1 MSQVVGLMDCNSF
14 YCEAERLFRPD
25 LKGVPI
31 VCLSNNDGCIVARCR
46 QAKNLGFKMGE
57 PYFQA
62 KQRLEYHGVAVFS
75 SNYALYAD
83 ISARVMVVLEQLTP
97 ACEVYSIDE
106 AFFSA
111 DGIPDLP
118 GFGIQIR
125 DTVQQWTGIG
135 VGVGLAQTKTL
146 AKLANYAAKKY
157 PATGG
162 VVDLTDRARQL
173 RLMKIT
179 PVEEVWGIGRRI
191 TKRLNAMG
199 IRTAL
204 EFAKTDPKVIR
215 RQFSVVLERTLAELN
230 GESCLELDDIS
241 PARKQIVSSRSFGT
255 KITELGQMR
264 QAICEYTSRAARRL
278 RQEDLIAKQLSVF
291 IRTNGYDMGDRQYG
305 NMASSG
311 LVVPTSDT
319 RELVVEAN
327 SLLEGIWRDGYQYA
341 KGGVMLTDLCPVNA
355 MQQDLFAPERD
366 QRSQDL
372 MRVIDK
378 INSSGLGRVFLAGQ
392 GTQQNWAMKRRFL
405 SPAYT
410 TRWSDLPVVWCK

>member
-1 MSQVVGLMDCNSF
+1 MSQVIGLMDCNSF

-46 QAKNLGFKMGE
+46 YAKALGFKMGE
-57 PYFQA
+57 PYFKA
-62 KQRLEYHGVAVFS
+62 KQRLEYHGVIVFS

-83 ISARVMVVLEQLTP
+83 ISARVMSVLEQLTP

-111 DGIPDLP
+111 DGISDLL
-118 GFGIQIR
+118 GFGIQVR
-125 DTVQQWTGIG
+125 NTVQQWTGIG

-173 RLMKIT
+173 RLMEIT
-179 PVEEVWGIGRRI
+179 PVEEVWGVGRRI
-191 TKRLNAMG
+191 TARLNVMG

-204 EFAKTDPKVIR
+204 ELAQADPKIIR
-215 RQFSVVLERTLAELN
+215 RQFSVVLERTMAELN
-230 GESCLELDDIS
+230 GEACLELDDIS
-241 PARKQIVSSRSFGT
+241 PSRKQIVSSRSFGT
-255 KITELGQMR
+255 KIMELKLMR
-264 QAICEYTSRAARRL
+264 QAICEYASRAAQRL
-278 RQEDLIAKQLSVF
+278 RHEDLVAKQVSVF
-291 IRTNGYDMGDRQYG
+291 IRTNGFDMDERQYN

-311 LVVPTSDT
+311 LVIPTNDT
-319 RELVVEAN
+319 RELVAMAI
-327 SLLEGIWRDGYQYA
+327 SLLERIWRDGYRYA
-341 KGGVMLTDLCPVNA
+341 KGGVMLTDFYPISGA
-355 MQQDLFAPERD
+355 QQDLFASDRD

-372 MRVIDK
+372 MSVIDK

-392 GTQQNWAMKRRFL
+392 GTQQDWAMKRRFL

-410 TRWSDLPVVWCK
+410 TRWKELPVAWCK